1 MEHIVLQ
8 TNFATSVYYDQD
20 QKIRFD
26 PPVYEQRY
34 SAVLR
39 LLELP
44 CWKDSLKK
52 IVEFGCAEMKFFRLM
67 LTLPAVEQILEVD
80 IDERLLNQCLHLVKP
95 LLADYVVPR
104 SKPFKVDVWRGDIS
118 VAHSCLEGTD
128 VVIGIEI
135 IEHLHAPVLEQVP
148 ANVFGYI
155 KPKVAL
161 FSTPNSEYN
170 VLFDGLLANGF
181 RHDDHK
187 FEWTRAQFERWAND
201 ICERYPAYRV
211 KFFGI
216 GPPPAGSEAIGHV
229 SQLAVFVRQDVLD
242 GFVEQQPPIKEE
254 AHPEAPSTA
263 QSETK
268 PTNMAFCEEIGEV
281 VLLSPPVDDTE
292 TKEASGSS
300 VGPQS
305 PGVPP
310 PADLLAHDDI
320 EDEPTVQGAYAPYNM
335 DLYDGD
341 DYDDGDVGDDYD
353 DEVYD
358 DIGDNLALVNI
369 PEEQD
374 PNERRNRRDSGNCEE
389 EEDSY
394 WIVGSWLFPVAQ
406 PDERSR
412 EQRLRDAADYQIR
425 RLRYANDEFWDP
437 ESDQINIPLDVVHGC
452 IVTEEVSIEEL
463 RELLL
468 ADGRYQIVDDVLR
481 LAVEYSSDEDEV
493 DYEFGGDGGSYE
505 QDWPEAPKDEECKKE
520 PALQIGKSLAEDDER
535 WD

>member
-1 MEHIVLQ
+1 MEHIVLK
-8 TNFATSVYYDQD
+8 TNFGTSVYYDQD

-34 SAVLR
+34 SSVLR

-52 IVEFGCAEMKFFRLM
+52 IVEFGCAEMKFFRLL
-67 LTLPAVEQILEVD
+67 LTLPTVEQILEVD
-80 IDERLLNQCLHLVKP
+80 IDERLLNQCQHLVKP
-95 LLADYVVPR
+95 LLADYIVPR

-118 VAHSCLEGTD
+118 LGHSCLEGTD

-161 FSTPNSEYN
+161 FSTPNAEYN

-187 FEWTRAQFERWAND
+187 FEWTRAQFEQWAND
-201 ICERYPAYRV
+201 ICRRYPAYRV

-242 GFVEQQPPIKEE
+242 GFDEQQPVTEE
-254 AHPEAPSTA
+254 APEPSTA
-263 QSETK
+263 SQQTK
-268 PTNMAFCEEIGEV
+268 PLSMVFCEEFGEV
-281 VLLSPPVDDTE
+281 VLLNPQPVDDPQPTE
-292 TKEASGSS
+292 ASS
-300 VGPQS
+300 VGVDQES
-305 PGVPP
+305 VLRP
-310 PADLLAHDDI
+310 PADLLPRDDI
-320 EDEPTVQGAYAPYNM
+320 EDEPGVRGAYEPYNM
-335 DLYDGD
+335 DLYDED
-341 DYDDGDVGDDYD
+341 DYDDGDDGD
-353 DEVYD
+353 VYD
-358 DIGDNLALVNI
+358 DIGDDIGLVPYI

-374 PNERRNRRDSGNCEE
+374 PIERRNRRDSGNFEEVEE
-389 EEDSY
+389 EQAQDSY
-394 WIVGSWLFPVAQ
+394 WIVASWLYPVAQ

-425 RLRYANDEFWDP
+425 RLRYASDDFWDRD
-437 ESDQINIPLDVVHGC
+437 SDQIHIPLDIVHGC
-452 IVTEEVSIEEL
+452 IATEEVSIEEL

-468 ADGRYQIVDDVLR
+468 ADGRYQLVDDVLL

-505 QDWPEAPKDEECKKE
+505 QDWPEDAAKDEECQKE
-520 PALQIGKSLAEDDER
+520 PAAQQIAKSLAEDNER